1 MPAEALRL
9 ADIRLVRKNRRMA
22 RYFAIDEAN
31 LRLADVEPLLVEL
44 KADRD
49 RVAELQPE
57 IARGRETNGSAEHA
71 EELAE
76 QEREVREAVRRMQR
90 AVVQIDEWGV
100 TLRDISSGLIDFPAL
115 ANGRPIWLC
124 WRLGEGPEI
133 AWWHEANEGFDSR
146 QPLAE
151 LT

>member
-1 MPAEALRL
+1 
-9 ADIRLVRKNRRMA
+9 MA

-31 LRLADVEPLLVEL
+31 SLLAEVQPLLEGL

-57 IARGRETNGSAEHA
+57 IERGQKTNGSAEHA
-71 EELAE
+71 EQLAAQE
-76 QEREVREAVRRMQR
+76 QELRRAVRRMQQS
-90 AVVQIDEWGV
+90 VLQIDEWGV
-100 TLRDISSGLIDFPAL
+100 TLRDISTGLIDFPAL

-124 WRLGEGPEI
+124 WRLGEADEI
-133 AWWHEANEGFDSR
+133 GWWHEANEGFDSR
-146 QPLAE
+146 QPLSE

>member
-31 LRLADVEPLLVEL
+31 SRLADVEPLLVEL
-44 KADRD
+44 KEDRD

-71 EELAE
+71 EELAD
-76 QEREVREAVRRMQR
+76 QEREVREAVRRMKD
-90 AVVQIDEWGV
+90 AVAQIDEWGV
-100 TLRDISSGLIDFPAL
+100 TLRDIGSGLIDFPAL

-124 WRLGEGPEI
+124 WRLGEGGEI
-133 AWWHEANEGFDSR
+133 KWWHEVSEGFDSR

>member
-31 LRLADVEPLLVEL
+31 SRLADVEPLLLEL
-44 KADRD
+44 KEDRD

-76 QEREVREAVRRMQR
+76 QEREVREAVRRMKH
-90 AVVQIDEWGV
+90 AVAQIDEWGV
-100 TLRDISSGLIDFPAL
+100 ILRDIGSGLIDFPAL

-124 WRLGEGPEI
+124 WRLGEGDEI
-133 AWWHEANEGFDSR
+133 KWWHEANEGFDSR